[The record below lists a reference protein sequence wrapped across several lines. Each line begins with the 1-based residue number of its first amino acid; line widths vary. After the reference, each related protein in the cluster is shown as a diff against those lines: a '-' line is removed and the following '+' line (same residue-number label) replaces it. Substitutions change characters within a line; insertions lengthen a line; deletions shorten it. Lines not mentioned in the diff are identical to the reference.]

1 MTRSDN
7 NLYVAGWNMPGCLPE
22 MDPAVFETEDEATRY
37 LTYEIDRFWD
47 EDFYYV
53 DAESRETIDARW
65 LSIHASLQYET
76 APYSVQN
83 GDGSLAF
90 WVAIVPRSD
99 IPTFDSEGN

>member
-1 MTRSDN
+1 MTRPDN

-22 MDPAVFETEDEATRY
+22 TGPTVFETENEATSY
-37 LTYEIDRFWD
+37 LIGEIDLFWD
-47 EDFYYV
+47 QDYDRDEPH
-53 DAESRETIDARW
+53 ETADSRW
-65 LSIHASLQYET
+65 LDIHASLQYET

-90 WVAIVPRSD
+90 WVAVVPRSD

>member
-7 NLYVAGWNMPGCLPE
+7 HLYVAGWNMPGYLPE
-22 MDPAVFETEDEATRY
+22 TDPIVFETESEATRY
-37 LTYEIDRFWD
+37 LVDEIDLFWD
-47 EDFYYV
+47 QDYQYDELRDV
-53 DAESRETIDARW
+53 ADSRWMD
-65 LSIHASLQYET
+65 IHASLIYET

>member
-7 NLYVAGWNMPGCLPE
+7 NLYVAGWNMPGYLPE
-22 MDPAVFETEDEATRY
+22 YDPGVFETEDEATRY
-37 LTYEIDRFWD
+37 LGYMIDRFWD
-47 EDFYYV
+47 RDYLGG
-53 DAESRETIDARW
+53 ESRETIDSRW
-65 LSIHASLQYET
+65 IRIAASLPYET

-83 GDGSLAF
+83 GDGSLAL

>member
-1 MTRSDN
+1 
-7 NLYVAGWNMPGCLPE
+7 MPGYLPDA
-22 MDPAVFETEDEATRY
+22 DPAVFITEGEATSY
-37 LTYEIDRFWD
+37 LIREIDLFWD
-47 EDFYYV
+47 EDYLAGDSHEV
-53 DAESRETIDARW
+53 ADNRW
-65 LSIHASLQYET
+65 MDIHASLQYET